1 MGGGEGR
8 RIVDTFIEDAADA
21 LAQSLTFPERN
32 ELEVNLRFHI
42 ETQLVPD
49 LLAVSALLL
58 QTRAD
63 SLDRVFPEW
72 IELIPMVLPSETAV
86 LTEAGK
92 GVDSG
97 THALLAENLDLPRI
111 NSWARRCFTITS

>member
-1 MGGGEGR
+1 M
-8 RIVDTFIEDAADA
+8 DTFIEDAADA
-21 LAQSLTFPERN
+21 LAQSLTFPGRN

-49 LLAVSALLL
+49 ILAVSALLL
-58 QTRAD
+58 QTGAD
-63 SLDRVFPEW
+63 SPYRVFPEW
-72 IELIPMVLPSETAV
+72 TELIATVLPSEAAV

-97 THALLAENLDLPRI
+97 THAMLAENLDLPRI
-111 NSWARRCFTITS
+111 NLWARRCSTLTS